1 MSEEKKSNY
10 YGYLGD
16 TPQQRFNAAK
26 GVFDAN
32 YEGAKKDYLRG
43 KSKEDPSIEDMSN
56 RLGQGDEEAAGI
68 LQKAHNRADKR
79 RDEVFK
85 LKRDL
90 GIKKAKGGMVSSA
103 SKRADG
109 CCVKGKTK
117 GKMV

>member
-1 MSEEKKSNY
+1 MSEDKKSKY

-16 TPQQRFNAAK
+16 TPQQRFDAAK
-26 GVFDAN
+26 GVFDTN
-32 YEGAKKDYLRG
+32 YESAKKDYLRG

-79 RDEVFK
+79 RNEVFK

-90 GIKKAKGGMVSSA
+90 GVKKAKGGMVGSA

-109 CCVKGKTK
+109 IAIKGKTK
-117 GKMV
+117 GKIV